1 MVELEHISS
10 GNMAVTEALRIPSAP
25 PNALTPLEAFAA
37 LPARPLGRELAH
49 PGQKGRIKAYFE
61 NWRRMLTYSLL
72 GLGLIICS
80 INQAAGQ
87 ERVHQ
92 DSQHKFVTLSDG
104 TGQLAL
110 RLNYDGR
117 CILDQ
122 VIVRGRQVAADTGIS
137 TGVRADARWFNT
149 GKIATPGISVGRD
162 TLTVTG
168 IKFGHPGNEIRERW
182 RFTVK
187 PDQVLWRI
195 TRWYP
200 TNAAFDDVA
209 FPDWDFRSMSTWTGG
224 MLDNGGVIWNKY
236 LDKTDATYGAHFGT
250 VTFWNSQSND
260 CLRITPN
267 LPRGQFGAGRFSRQ
281 GNGVFSF
288 NYSICD
294 EELKPKH
301 ELSRFL
307 GNRQDLW
314 SPFRA
319 KPSEVSVEFTLK
331 AMDYGTSYDR
341 GALAGLDG
349 SRVRD
354 LLNTVARYGVID
366 QQLTGGNGWR
376 SGFICLHE
384 QFFAEIGLALDQDD
398 YTANFSK
405 CLDYERDHAIGVDG
419 RVKSRWDYGPGDAM
433 PGSFDS
439 FGFYEAKWGWL
450 LDSQPGYVINVAE
463 QFNLTGD
470 HQWLARQKACCEKA
484 LNFLLR
490 REVANSGLVAMMNDS
505 LKQQKSSD
513 WIDIIWA
520 SYENS
525 LVNAELYCALQL
537 WADGEDTLNDPAKA
551 ANYRAFAARLKASFN
566 QPIASGGFWDP
577 TNQWYV
583 YWREKDGAVHG
594 NNLVTPVNFAAIAY
608 GLCDDD
614 SRKKAILDRIE
625 QETQKEGLFT
635 WPLNFFPYQ
644 RDEGAGRNFPFPQYE
659 NGDLFL
665 SWNEL
670 GVRAYAAYDPALA
683 LKYVRNTLDRYGE
696 DGLSFQRYLRQ
707 SQRGAGDDILA
718 GNCMA
723 IVGLYRDIY
732 GIQPKPNRL
741 YVEPHLTTALNGTKL
756 HYQSRGQLYLVDLDT
771 KGCAITADGCTIRDS
786 RPFGINATVSGLE
799 YFPGTNADWA
809 LCILE
814 SSGRPLAVQIESWP
828 INSDAPR
835 QWTET
840 TPQAK
845 GKTTHRVAHLQ
856 PGANY
861 DLKIDGQISDSFR
874 ADKIG
879 RIKFNYT
886 HGSGAPRKFELVP
899 STY

>member
-1 MVELEHISS
+1 MPVFL
-10 GNMAVTEALRIPSAP
+10 
-25 PNALTPLEAFAA
+25 
-37 LPARPLGRELAH
+37 
-49 PGQKGRIKAYFE
+49 
-61 NWRRMLTYSLL
+61 LL
-72 GLGLIICS
+72 GFGLFICS
-80 INQAAGQ
+80 INPASCQ
-87 ERVHQ
+87 ESIHQ
-92 DSQHKFVTLSDG
+92 DLQRKFVTLSDG
-104 TGQLAL
+104 QGQLAL

-122 VIVRGRQVAADTGIS
+122 VIVRGRQVAADSGVS
-137 TGVRADARWFNT
+137 TGMQMDARWFNT
-149 GKIATPGISVGRD
+149 GKIDTPDVSVRKD

-168 IKFGHPGNEIRERW
+168 IRFGPPGNEIRENW
-182 RFTVK
+182 LFTVK
-187 PDQVLWRI
+187 PDQIFWRI

-200 TNAAFDDVA
+200 TNAVFDDAA
-209 FPDWDFRSMSTWTGG
+209 FPEWDFSGMSAWTGG

-236 LDKTDATYGAHFGT
+236 LDKTGATYGGHFGT

-260 CLRITPN
+260 CLRIAPN
-267 LPRGQFGAGRFSRQ
+267 LPRGQSGAGRFSRQ
-281 GNGVFSF
+281 GTGVFTF
-288 NYSICD
+288 NYAICG

-301 ELSRFL
+301 DLRRFL

-314 SPFRA
+314 SPFNV
-319 KPSEVSVEFTLK
+319 KPSQVSVEFTLK
-331 AMDYGTSYDR
+331 ALDYAASYDR
-341 GALAGLDG
+341 GALSGLDG
-349 SRVRD
+349 GRVRD

-366 QQLTGGNGWR
+366 QRLAGGNGWR

-384 QFFAEIGLALDQDD
+384 QFFAEIGLALDEDD
-398 YTANFSK
+398 YIANFSK
-405 CLDYERDHAIGVDG
+405 CLDYERDHAIGADG
-419 RVKSRWDYGPGDAM
+419 RVKSRWDYGPGDAT
-433 PGSFDS
+433 PGTFDS

-450 LDSQPGYVINVAE
+450 LDSQPDYVINVAE

-470 HQWLARQKACCEKA
+470 HQWLAGQKASCEKA

-525 LVNAELYCALQL
+525 LINAELYCALQL
-537 WADGEDTLNDPAKA
+537 WADAEDALNDAANA

-566 QPIASGGFWDP
+566 RPIANGGFWDQ

-608 GLCDDD
+608 GICDDD
-614 SRKKAILDRIE
+614 SRRKSILDRME
-625 QETQKEGLFT
+625 QEMQKEGLFT

-644 RDEGAGRNFPFPQYE
+644 REEGAAGNFPFPRYE

-670 GVRAYAAYDPALA
+670 GVRAYAAYDPAIA
-683 LKYVRNTLDRYGE
+683 LKYVRNILDRYGE

-707 SQRGAGDDILA
+707 SQRGAGGDILA

-741 YVEPHLTTALNGTKL
+741 YLEPHLTAALNGTKL
-756 HYQSRGQLYLVDLDT
+756 HYQLRGRLYLVDLDT
-771 KGCAITADGCTIRDS
+771 KGCAITAGVFTMRDS
-786 RPFGINATVSGLE
+786 RPFGLNATGAGLE

-809 LCILE
+809 M
-814 SSGRPLAVQIESWP
+814 SVSGPAGQPLTIQIENWP
-828 INSDAPR
+828 EDPHAPH

-840 TPQAK
+840 SSQVK
-845 GKTTHRVAHLQ
+845 GTTRHVVTHLQ
-856 PGANY
+856 PNAVY
-861 DLKIDGQISDSFR
+861 ELKDNGQTIGSWQ
-874 ADKIG
+874 ADKAG
-879 RIKFNYT
+879 RIRFKYQR
-886 HGSGAPRKFELVP
+886 GYAVPQKFELGLAKQMP
-899 STY
+899 